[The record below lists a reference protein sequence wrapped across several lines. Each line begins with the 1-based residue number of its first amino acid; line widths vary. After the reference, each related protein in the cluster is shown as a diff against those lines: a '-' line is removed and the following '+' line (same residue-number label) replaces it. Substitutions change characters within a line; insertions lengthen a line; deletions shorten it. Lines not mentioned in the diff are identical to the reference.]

1 MSSCHVITADGPGKT
16 LMSRLVTVSRVKV
29 RRREAAQVNTRRPP
43 SALYRDEWASTEAR
57 YSLHRQQ
64 LAAY

>member
-1 MSSCHVITADGPGKT
+1 
-16 LMSRLVTVSRVKV
+16 MSRLVTVSRVKV
-29 RRREAAQVNTRRPP
+29 RRQEAAQVNTRRPP

-64 LAAY
+64 LACNM

>member
-1 MSSCHVITADGPGKT
+1 
-16 LMSRLVTVSRVKV
+16 MSRLVTVSRVKV
-29 RRREAAQVNTRRPP
+29 RRQEAAQVNTRRPP

-64 LAAY
+64 LTHNMVTRGNILLRCHLL

>member
-1 MSSCHVITADGPGKT
+1 
-16 LMSRLVTVSRVKV
+16 MSRLVTVSRVKV
-29 RRREAAQVNTRRPP
+29 RRQEAAQVNTRRPP

-64 LAAY
+64 LATYHDNMW